1 MKIKPANILF
11 LFLISILSFSCIDKG
26 QTVDAL
32 FEKDVKAIAEY
43 IENSDM
49 VNVKEFI
56 DPLTGVSVIW
66 QEVSNS
72 KVKITRGDTISTDY
86 TGKLLND
93 VVFDSSIEAIA
104 KANNI
109 FNSQRRYVPLR
120 FPTSVGTIRSVV
132 IPGFEYGLIQLERG
146 DRATILLPSE
156 QGYADNP
163 PAGIPLNA
171 PLIFEVNLIEVKAGP
186 NS

>member
-1 MKIKPANILF
+1 MKTKPANILF
-11 LFLISILSFSCIDKG
+11 LFIISMLSFSCIDKG
-26 QTVDAL
+26 QTAEVL

-43 IENSDM
+43 VETSNM

-56 DPLTGVSVIW
+56 DPVTGVSVIW

-72 KVKITRGDTISTDY
+72 GVKVVIGDTIATNY
-86 TGKLLND
+86 TGRLLND
-93 VVFDSSIEAIA
+93 VVFDSSIEAVA

-109 FNSQRRYVPLR
+109 FNSQRRYGPLR
-120 FPTSVGTIRSVV
+120 IRTSTANSRSGV
-132 IPGFEYGLIQLERG
+132 ISGFEYGLIQLERG
-146 DRATILLPSE
+146 DKATILMPSE
-156 QGYADNP
+156 LGYGTNP